1 MVSQVKFYEEL
12 SAAASPVVL
21 ADMKTYLKI
30 TSSADDTLI
39 QALIDSCTEFGE
51 NYTGRDFRVKDWRLS
66 IDFFQARIVLDRN
79 PVASI
84 TTAKYLVSDALVT
97 IASTVYYLK
106 KLTQCAEILLQ
117 ENQSWPIDIDD
128 REQAIEI
135 EFKTEAYYKDDQIID
150 AIKRNVLFAYEN
162 RGDCDTKE
170 AAQKSG
176 AALIY
181 DQFRISR
188 I

>member
-1 MVSQVKFYEEL
+1 MSKLYEEL
-12 SAAASPVVL
+12 SAAASPVSI

-39 QALIDSCTEFGE
+39 QALIDSYTEWGE
-51 NYTGRDFRVKDWRLS
+51 NYTGRDFRVKDWKLS
-66 IDFFQARIVLDRN
+66 IDVFPARMVLDRN
-79 PVASI
+79 PVESI
-84 TTAKYLVSDALVT
+84 TSIKHLVSESLATVAT
-97 IASTVYYLK
+97 SVYYLK

-117 ENQSWPIDIDD
+117 EDQSWPTDTDD

-135 EFKTEAYYKDDQIID
+135 EFATEAYYKIDQIID
-150 AIKRNVLFAYEN
+150 AIKRHVLFAYEN
-162 RGDCDTKE
+162 RGDCDTRE
-170 AAQKSG
+170 AGVKSG